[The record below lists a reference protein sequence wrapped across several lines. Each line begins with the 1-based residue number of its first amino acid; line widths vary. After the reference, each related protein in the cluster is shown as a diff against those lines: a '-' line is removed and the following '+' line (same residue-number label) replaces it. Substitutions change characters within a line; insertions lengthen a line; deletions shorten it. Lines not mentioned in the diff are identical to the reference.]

1 MLLFSLD
8 FYTPANG
15 NKYTNTDHALTQA
28 TTTAASNQSLI
39 HIILSP
45 FTSSCT
51 FIGLK
56 MR

>member
-8 FYTPANG
+8 FYTPASG

-39 HIILSP
+39 HIYFPLSHLHAP
-45 FTSSCT
+45 SS
-51 FIGLK
+51 G
-56 MR
+56 